1 MPLCVEHNFKRL
13 ITVCTL
19 VVLEMCP
26 VSANV
31 TAVFQGS
38 LKILIC
44 AEWDGYISCHR
55 ATAAGQKKIKKE
67 RKFADP

>member
-13 ITVCTL
+13 IAVCTL
-19 VVLEMCP
+19 VFLEMHP
-26 VSANV
+26 VSTNV

-44 AEWDGYISCHR
+44 AEWEGYTSCHR
-55 ATAAGQKKIKKE
+55 AKAAGQKY
-67 RKFADP
+67 